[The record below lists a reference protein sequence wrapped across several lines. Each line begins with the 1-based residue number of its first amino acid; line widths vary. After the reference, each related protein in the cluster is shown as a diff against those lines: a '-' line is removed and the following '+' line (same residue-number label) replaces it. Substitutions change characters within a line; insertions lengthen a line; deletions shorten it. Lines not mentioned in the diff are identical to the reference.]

1 MRQYLTA
8 TRYTLLELARN
19 RLALGLLVIFVPI
32 WFLLLGSVVPDTP
45 VPFRFRSTGA
55 FIQANGHDIMLL
67 TAGLNALTLIVGFL
81 MFAATRKAAP
91 FDRRLVLCGFTQR
104 ALILAK
110 LTALI
115 VASALIALYTM
126 AVLLAFWRPQSLAL
140 VWAGYAFSALVYGGL
155 GILIGV
161 LVSSETAGF
170 FLVIMISLIDTGLQ
184 TPVENPVANAGW
196 LAALPAYGPT
206 QLLVAGGFT
215 SFVPW
220 REALLALA
228 WFAGFAL
235 VGLLI
240 FWMRTRAWNAHS
252 RLNHPAQP
260 APSLA

>member
-1 MRQYLTA
+1 MPQYLTA
-8 TRYTLLELARN
+8 SRYTLLELARN
-19 RLALGLLVIFVPI
+19 RLALGLLLLFVPI
-32 WFLLLGSVVPDTP
+32 WYLMLGSVVGDTP
-45 VPFRFRSTGA
+45 VPFRFRATGA
-55 FIQANGHDIMLL
+55 FIQANGHEVVLL
-67 TAGLNALTLIVGFL
+67 TAGLNALTMIMGFL

-91 FDRRLVLCGFTQR
+91 FDRRLVLCGYTQR

-110 LTALI
+110 LTALV
-115 VASALIALYTM
+115 VASAVIALYTTGI
-126 AVLLAFWRPQSLAL
+126 LLAFWRPESLAL

-155 GILIGV
+155 GLLIGV

-170 FLVIMISLIDTGLQ
+170 FLIIMISLMDTGLQ

-196 LAALPAYGPT
+196 LAGLPAYGPT

-220 REALLALA
+220 RETLLSLA

-240 FWMRTRAWNAHS
+240 FWLRTRASNAHL
-252 RLNHPAQP
+252 RAVHPAP
-260 APSLA
+260 AATVHA

>member
-32 WFLLLGSVVPDTP
+32 WFVLLGSVINDAP
-45 VPFRFRSTGA
+45 VPFRFRATGA
-55 FIQANGHDIMLL
+55 FIQANGHDVILL
-67 TAGLNALTLIVGFL
+67 SAGLNALTMIIGFL

-91 FDRRLVLCGFTQR
+91 FDRRLVLCGYMQR
-104 ALILAK
+104 ALLLAK
-110 LTALI
+110 LTALV
-115 VASALIALYTM
+115 VASALIALYTTG
-126 AVLLAFWRPQSLAL
+126 VLLAFWRPQSLLL
-140 VWAGYAFSALVYGGL
+140 VWAGYYFAALVYGGL

-170 FLVIMISLIDTGLQ
+170 FLVIMVSLMDTGFQ
-184 TPVENPVANAGW
+184 APVENPVANAAW
-196 LAALPAYGPT
+196 LQALPAYGPM

-220 REALLALA
+220 HELLLSLA

-240 FWMRTRAWNAHS
+240 FWLRTRAWNAHAHVGH
-252 RLNHPAQP
+252 RAQP
-260 APSLA
+260 ALSQA